1 MKCSICGKKIHKHEP
16 HSEVKITHKV
26 KTKLGEKVVTW
37 FENRSKCDMTNDEWQ
52 EFKLKTKTT
61 STYFV

>member
-26 KTKLGEKVVTW
+26 KTKLGERVVT
-37 FENRSKCDMTNDEWQ
+37 D
-52 EFKLKTKTT
+52 
-61 STYFV
+61 FVTVCYRCKEKAELL